1 MINCFQFSGRA
12 VSDNISKY
20 LMGNSLIEF
29 KLCFLTRITRLS
41 QLQVTK
47 IFIVYC
53 GNVKYQ
59 IGISSIDLS
68 IYMSNENLKLCDMTW
83 LTYRK
88 VQTDD

>member
-47 IFIVYC
+47 IVYC
-53 GNVKYQ
+53 GNFKYQ

-68 IYMSNENLKLCDMTW
+68 IYMSNPHLKLS
-83 LTYRK
+83 
-88 VQTDD
+88 

>member
-20 LMGNSLIEF
+20 LMENSLIEF

-47 IFIVYC
+47 IVYC
-53 GNVKYQ
+53 GNFKYQ

-68 IYMSNENLKLCDMTW
+68 IYMSNPHLKLS
-83 LTYRK
+83 
-88 VQTDD
+88 